1 MGTTELFSQEGAE
14 ARPVEEMRSGATVMD
29 SRSVHC
35 RNVKRAFLMEPR
47 NCQMQSRDSVDISDN
62 QIEIA
67 DFRLAAI

>member
-1 MGTTELFSQEGAE
+1 
-14 ARPVEEMRSGATVMD
+14 MD

-35 RNVKRAFLMEPR
+35 QNVKRAFLMEPR

-67 DFRLAAI
+67 DFRLVAI